1 MAEEQEQTLEER
13 LSGLKSIDLAA
24 ADTPSMGESVNND
37 EKQMEKVREATQ
49 KPVVAADK
57 ELGQKA
63 DRPSGPVGL
72 DVGTSNIVAAQN
84 KADHI
89 DVIKQLNAFFTMPKS
104 KFAETILTNNE
115 VLYYESGGLF
125 YIFGFPAEVF
135 ANMFS
140 TNTRRPMK
148 AGLLSPQ
155 EPEALRVI
163 EAVTN
168 TLIEKPRHFGE
179 MLCFGIPGEPVG
191 RSGEVIYHESVIKQY
206 LGRLGYT
213 PLSINEAMAIV
224 LAELSSE
231 NYTGIGIS
239 MGGGMCN
246 VCLSY
251 LSYPVITFSL
261 QIAGD
266 YIDQMVGR
274 AVGEPATKI
283 KTIKQDSL
291 DLSKNPNDRITT
303 ALHIFY
309 DELIFKLLD
318 SLQRVLNASDQIP
331 KIAYP
336 IPIVLSGGT
345 AMVPG
350 CQDKFA
356 KALPNFKLPVE
367 ISGVRL
373 AKDPLHT
380 TAKGALI
387 MAMTESE

>member
-24 ADTPSMGESVNND
+24 ADTPSMGESVTSD

-49 KPVVAADK
+49 KPVVATDK

-72 DVGTSNIVAAQN
+72 DIGTSNIVAAQN

-89 DVIKQLNAFFTMPKS
+89 DVVKQLNAFFTMPKS

-367 ISGVRL
+367 ISGVQL